1 MNAATVAEQL
11 HQRIG
16 LDPSTLGA
24 NVLPNLVAKR
34 MNSLKITDPQDYAEY
49 LSHSAEEFNALIED
63 VVVSETWF
71 FRGSKVYAYLVE
83 RVRRAASLPFH
94 ILSVPCSTG
103 EEPYSL
109 ALALVESGVPRDN
122 WTIEA
127 VDLSER
133 CLAQARRG
141 CYRESAF
148 RETPA
153 VVRCKYFHKRDDG
166 YELDLSVQKLVRFR
180 QGNLLDANLL
190 EGEGRFELIF
200 CRNVLIYLHGEAR
213 KLVVDNLDRLL
224 APEGLLCMGHAEPMS
239 LFDDRFQSLGPPEF
253 FLFERKRETKSPRR
267 SKLFSAPPSLQSAS
281 RRRTSARRCS
291 SPADRTPP
299 IVSVDFLVQ
308 ARKEANAGALD
319 AALRSCRAHLAVA
332 ESSAEAYSLL
342 GVIHRARQEKAEAAA
357 SFRKALYLDP
367 QNKETLTHLFL
378 LAQEDGDEASA
389 LRLLR
394 RLERRTAG
402 GEV

>member
-1 MNAATVAEQL
+1 MNAASVAEQL
-11 HQRIG
+11 RQRIG

-24 NVLPNLVAKR
+24 NFLPNLVAKR
-34 MNSLKITDPQDYAEY
+34 MNSLKITDSQDYAEY

-71 FRGSKVYAYLVE
+71 FRGGKVYAYLVE
-83 RVRRAASLPFH
+83 CVRRAANLPFR
-94 ILSVPCSTG
+94 ILSAPCSTG

-109 ALALVESGVPRDN
+109 ALALIESGVPCDN

-133 CLAQARRG
+133 CLVQARRG

-153 VVRCKYFHKRDDG
+153 VVRCKYFHKRDAG
-166 YELDLSVQKLVRFR
+166 YELDASVQKLVRFR
-180 QGNLLDANLL
+180 RGNLLDANLL
-190 EGEGRFELIF
+190 EGEGRFDLIF
-200 CRNVLIYLHGEAR
+200 CRNVLIYLHGQAR

-224 APEGLLCMGHAEPMS
+224 APEGLLCMGHAESMS
-239 LFDDRFQSLGPPEF
+239 LLDDRFQSLGPPEF
-253 FLFERKRETKSPRR
+253 FLFERKRETKTPRR
-267 SKLFSAPPSLQSAS
+267 PKLFSAPPSLQSAS
-281 RRRTSARRCS
+281 RRRISARRCA
-291 SPADRTPP
+291 SPTDRPP
-299 IVSVDFLVQ
+299 MVSVDFLAQ
-308 ARKEANAGALD
+308 ARKEADAGALD
-319 AALRSCRAHLAVA
+319 AALRNCREHLAIA

-342 GVIHRARQEKAEAAA
+342 GVIHRARQEKLEAAA
-357 SFRKALYLDP
+357 AFRKALYLDP
-367 QNKETLTHLFL
+367 HNKEALTHLLL